1 MLEIEGGS
9 EDRSTQETDW
19 STYPAGVRSAYEKE
33 WNELTAVAEKILEVG
48 IRTVLKEELDYARKS
63 QIPLFT
69 AHQIRRDGIEED
81 ICSALL
87 QPRFTLP
94 IGGREGLY
102 YRMLE
107 GDGGLQVC
115 R

>member
-1 MLEIEGGS
+1 MLGFVLFILGVGG
-9 EDRSTQETDW
+9 
-19 STYPAGVRSAYEKE
+19 
-33 WNELTAVAEKILEVG
+33 
-48 IRTVLKEELDYARKS
+48 
-63 QIPLFT
+63 
-69 AHQIRRDGIEED
+69 RRDGIEED